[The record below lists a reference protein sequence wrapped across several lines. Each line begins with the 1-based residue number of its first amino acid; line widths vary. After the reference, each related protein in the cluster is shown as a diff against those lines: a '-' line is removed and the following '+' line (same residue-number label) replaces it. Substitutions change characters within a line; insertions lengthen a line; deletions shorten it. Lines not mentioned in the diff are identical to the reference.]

1 MSNVPRIS
9 LKNTT
14 GEIVISSIPDSV
26 QNYDFEST
34 WISMLMLNQ
43 GKWRTSNLFGKSG
56 ENVNVIM
63 VLKNYYQIYCKY
75 CKRDVIKRK

>member
-1 MSNVPRIS
+1 
-9 LKNTT
+9 
-14 GEIVISSIPDSV
+14 
-26 QNYDFEST
+26 
-34 WISMLMLNQ
+34 MLMLNQ

-63 VLKNYYQIYCKY
+63 ILKNYYQIYCKY